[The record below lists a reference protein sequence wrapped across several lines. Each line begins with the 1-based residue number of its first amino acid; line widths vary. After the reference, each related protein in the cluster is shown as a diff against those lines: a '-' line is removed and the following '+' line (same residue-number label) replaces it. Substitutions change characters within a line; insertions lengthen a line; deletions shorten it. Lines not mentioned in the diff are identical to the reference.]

1 MSTGHR
7 HEYTHSLHSLAV
19 IHSTN
24 TAQLAHSAHSFVFI
38 SALPAC
44 WSSCSINMALFV
56 CQSVCQSVSF
66 PISQSPSHS
75 VNLLSLF
82 DTINMHRH
90 QLNCIS
96 FIAKQ
101 QQQQLLCCQRFE
113 KGLRGG
119 RGQLVWSFTSLC
131 FHTHRWET
139 KQKKKQRNKLKIK
152 ANRTQQ
158 KCSVE

>member
-24 TAQLAHSAHSFVFI
+24 AAQLAHSAHSFVFI

-56 CQSVCQSVSF
+56 CQSVSQSVSF

-101 QQQQLLCCQRFE
+101 QQLLPKIR
-113 KGLRGG
+113 KGIERGAWPTG
-119 RGQLVWSFTSLC
+119 VKFHFTLLPYTSMRNK
-131 FHTHRWET
+131 TE
-139 KQKKKQRNKLKIK
+139 QNKQRNKLKIK